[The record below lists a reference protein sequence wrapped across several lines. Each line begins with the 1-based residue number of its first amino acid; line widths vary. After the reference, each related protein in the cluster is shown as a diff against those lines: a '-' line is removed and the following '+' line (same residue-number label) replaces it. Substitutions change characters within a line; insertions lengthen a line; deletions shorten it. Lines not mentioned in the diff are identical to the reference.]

1 MQARSFYV
9 RCLSMQTARG
19 IQLETIF
26 SFNNPRLSCFCL
38 VKVKWDADS
47 MGWRWRDTRETC
59 REFICHYKHISQF
72 CKFLKLFGI
81 GIKRKSLFV
90 NHWCFPGPD
99 DIFSLAYCESY
110 RCLLFSRLLLL
121 EVLISLSSALC
132 CHHCAIRPTWP
143 ANKCNI
149 ID

>member
-1 MQARSFYV
+1 MQARSFYM

-90 NHWCFPGPD
+90 NHWCFPGRD
-99 DIFSLAYCESY
+99 DIFSF
-110 RCLLFSRLLLL
+110 CLLWILPLPAFFKASIAGRADIAFISV
-121 EVLISLSSALC
+121 VLPPLC
-132 CHHCAIRPTWP
+132 NPTHVTG
-143 ANKCNI
+143 KQM
-149 ID
+149 